1 MLILPD
7 VNPPSLAQITLHQK
21 EENEKVEKEE
31 AGTSFLHLYS

>member
-21 EENEKVEKEE
+21 EENEKVEEE
-31 AGTSFLHLYS
+31 AGSSFLHLYS